1 MGGNEVSSGLL
12 SLKGENSPVGELTT
26 MCHEQVPMRVVA
38 MAPKVIQERQPH
50 AAESPNPNPHPGYET
65 TTPHPS

>member
-26 MCHEQVPMRVVA
+26 MCHRPLWDLLSSLPLVTR
-38 MAPKVIQERQPH
+38 
-50 AAESPNPNPHPGYET
+50 
-65 TTPHPS
+65 

>member
-26 MCHEQVPMRVVA
+26 MCQG
-38 MAPKVIQERQPH
+38 
-50 AAESPNPNPHPGYET
+50 PHPERLLAA
-65 TTPHPS
+65 PCLSAALVLSLSRCEL